1 MSAPDLMQTPSSDS
15 SNARPVLLVV
25 LIVVAL
31 LLTTLY
37 FREGESGP
45 LRLSRRLV
53 MAASAPFEQ
62 AGEFVTRPLRA
73 VGSWMSGLG
82 VSRSEVALLRRQN
95 SELRTRNAELEE
107 ARQENERLRALVKFV
122 QARNLESVGA
132 RVIGRPSNSWEGI
145 ITIDRGTAEGVEKGM
160 PVIGDAGLLGQIVE
174 TTDHTAR
181 VRLITDQRS
190 GVAALLQR
198 SRVEGVVRGSIDR
211 ELTLDFVSREASVR
225 AGDVV
230 LTSGMGGVYP
240 KGILVGEVTRVRRQP
255 NTLSPVI
262 TVQPA
267 AQLGELEE
275 VLVLVGAAPATSV
288 GGGE

>member
-1 MSAPDLMQTPSSDS
+1 MQTSNPESSS
-15 SNARPVLLVV
+15 PRPVLLVV

-31 LLTTLY
+31 VLTTVY

-45 LRLSRRLV
+45 LHQIRRAV
-53 MAASAPFEQ
+53 MAASAPFER

-73 VGSWMSGLG
+73 VGSWTSGLG

-95 SELRTRNAELEE
+95 AELRTRNAELEE

-122 QARNLESVGA
+122 EARNLKSVGA

-145 ITIDRGTAEGVEKGM
+145 ITIDRGTAEGVERGM

-174 TTDHTAR
+174 TTRHTAR

-190 GVAALLQR
+190 GVAALVQR
-198 SRVEGVVRGSIDR
+198 SRVEGIVRGSIDR

-240 KGILVGEVTRVRRQP
+240 KGILIGEVTKVRRQP

-262 TVQPA
+262 SIQPS

-275 VLVLVGAAPATSV
+275 VIVLVGAAPSTDV

>member
-1 MSAPDLMQTPSSDS
+1 MQTPSSDS

-45 LRLSRRLV
+45 LRQSRRLV
-53 MAASAPFEQ
+53 MAAGAPFER

-73 VGSWMSGLG
+73 VGSWTSGLG

-145 ITIDRGTAEGVEKGM
+145 ITIDRGMDDGVEKGM

-262 TVQPA
+262 SVQPA
-267 AQLGELEE
+267 AKLGELEE
-275 VLVLVGAAPATSV
+275 VLVLVGAAPTTSV